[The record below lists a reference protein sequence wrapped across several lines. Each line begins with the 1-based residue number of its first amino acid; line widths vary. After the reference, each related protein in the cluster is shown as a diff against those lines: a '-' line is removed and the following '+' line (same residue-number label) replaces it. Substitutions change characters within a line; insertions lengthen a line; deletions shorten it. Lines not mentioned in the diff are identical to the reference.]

1 MVEFVLV
8 SIVVTVV
15 AYFVYKMVTHKELLD
30 FNNDSKVDAT
40 DAKVVVEKIKKNVK
54 KGATK
59 VAAKAEKNVTKA
71 VNKTATKVANK
82 TAPKK
87 AK

>member
-8 SIVVTVV
+8 AIIVAVV
-15 AYFVYKMVTHKELLD
+15 AYFVYKMVMHKDLLD
-30 FNNDSKVDAT
+30 LNKDGKVDSEDAT
-40 DAKVVVEKIKKNVK
+40 VVVEKVKKNVR
-54 KGATK
+54 KGTTK
-59 VAAKAEKNVTKA
+59 VAAKAEKNVRKA

-87 AK
+87 VN